1 MIKETKK
8 APTIRFRGFT
18 DDWER
23 RKLGQF
29 FFTATEKND
38 DGEYSQA
45 DILAASLGTELE
57 KKHIFFGLRSTA
69 ESVKKYRKVQLGD
82 IVYTK
87 SPIKHYPN
95 GIFRTCKKIPGIV
108 PSMYCVYHK
117 RGNIKINTSI
127 VQCFFENKYR
137 LDNYLRPLVNVG
149 ARNNVNIT
157 DEEVLKGTITIPI
170 NIEEQTQIVDLI
182 ENLNS
187 LITLHQCKLDQLKT
201 LKKYFLQNMFPAK
214 GEKVP
219 RIRFKGFTGDWEQR
233 KVGEFYDFKNGLNKN
248 KEFFGTGVP
257 IVNFTDVFHNRGL
270 TASQLEGRVTLEPNE
285 IKNYR
290 VKKGDIFFT
299 RTSETIE
306 EIGYPSVMLDT
317 PENTVFSG
325 FVLRGRCFSGNDP
338 LDNLFKQYVFFTQ
351 SFRDEMKKKSSM
363 TTRALTSG
371 TSIKEMLFQFPSS
384 KNEQHQIGK
393 CITKF
398 DDLITLHQRKLNQ
411 LQTMKKFML
420 QNLFI

>member
-1 MIKETKK
+1 MNLKIIPNGSLIVSSSATFGVIAIVTNDLITNQTFIGLVPKEKATLDYWYTYFHSYEARKYMMLQSAGSTIFYISRKSFENMPALTPSISEMIK
-8 APTIRFRGFT
+8 I
-18 DDWER
+18 
-23 RKLGQF
+23 
-29 FFTATEKND
+29 
-38 DGEYSQA
+38 GEY
-45 DILAASLGTELE
+45 
-57 KKHIFFGLRSTA
+57 F
-69 ESVKKYRKVQLGD
+69 
-82 IVYTK
+82 
-87 SPIKHYPN
+87 N
-95 GIFRTCKKIPGIV
+95 
-108 PSMYCVYHK
+108 
-117 RGNIKINTSI
+117 N
-127 VQCFFENKYR
+127 
-137 LDNYLRPLVNVG
+137 LDN
-149 ARNNVNIT
+149 
-157 DEEVLKGTITIPI
+157 
-170 NIEEQTQIVDLI
+170 
-182 ENLNS
+182 
-187 LITLHQCKLDQLKT
+187 LITLHQRKFDQLKT

-248 KEFFGTGVP
+248 KDFFGTGVP

>member
-1 MIKETKK
+1 MKKETKK

-18 DDWER
+18 DDWEQ
-23 RKLGQF
+23 RKLEDFGEII
-29 FFTATEKND
+29 TGSTPSTNNPEYYSE
-38 DGEYSQA
+38 DGIPWVTPT
-45 DILAASLGTELE
+45 DILENTISNTSRKLSKEGEKVSRVVPANSILVTCIASIGKNTMLT
-57 KKHIFFGLRSTA
+57 
-69 ESVKKYRKVQLGD
+69 
-82 IVYTK
+82 TK
-87 SPIKHYPN
+87 GSFNQQIN
-95 GIFRTCKKIPGIV
+95 GIIPDKQNYNPYFLLTESNIWSKEMIAKAAAGTMQIVNKHEFSSIKTMV
-108 PSMYCVYHK
+108 PSLPEQQYI
-117 RGNIKINTSI
+117 GAL
-127 VQCFFENKYR
+127 FEK
-137 LDNYLRPLVNVG
+137 LDYTV
-149 ARNNVNIT
+149 
-157 DEEVLKGTITIPI
+157 
-170 NIEEQTQIVDLI
+170 
-182 ENLNS
+182 
-187 LITLHQCKLDQLKT
+187 TLHQRKLDQLKT

-351 SFRDEMKKKSSM
+351 SFRGEMKKKSSM

-398 DDLITLHQRKLNQ
+398 DDLITLHQRKLDQ

-420 QNLFI
+420 QNMFI

>member
-1 MIKETKK
+1 MRKEIKK

-18 DDWER
+18 DDW
-23 RKLGQF
+23 K
-29 FFTATEKND
+29 
-38 DGEYSQA
+38 
-45 DILAASLGTELE
+45 
-57 KKHIFFGLRSTA
+57 
-69 ESVKKYRKVQLGD
+69 
-82 IVYTK
+82 
-87 SPIKHYPN
+87 
-95 GIFRTCKKIPGIV
+95 
-108 PSMYCVYHK
+108 
-117 RGNIKINTSI
+117 
-127 VQCFFENKYR
+127 
-137 LDNYLRPLVNVG
+137 
-149 ARNNVNIT
+149 
-157 DEEVLKGTITIPI
+157 
-170 NIEEQTQIVDLI
+170 
-182 ENLNS
+182 
-187 LITLHQCKLDQLKT
+187 
-201 LKKYFLQNMFPAK
+201 
-214 GEKVP
+214 
-219 RIRFKGFTGDWEQR
+219 QR

-285 IKNYR
+285 IKNYS
-290 VKKGDIFFT
+290 VEKGDIFFT

-338 LDNLFKQYVFFTQ
+338 FDNLFKQYVFFTQ

-393 CITKF
+393 FITKF
-398 DDLITLHQRKLNQ
+398 DDLITIHQRKLDQLKKLKKYFLQNMFPAKGEKVPRIRFKGFTGDWEQRKFSELFKRRMERNNGQFDKTKWISVANMYYQDPDKVTSNNIDTRTYVLRLGDISFEGHSNKEFKIGRFVENDIGDGVISELFPIYQHITSYDLNFWKHYINIENIMFPKLQRCIEVSYTSSNKLSEKFFLKESILVPAILEQKKIGTYLKKIDNLITLHQRKLNQ
-411 LQTMKKFML
+411 LLTMKKFML

>member
-1 MIKETKK
+1 MKKETKK

-18 DDWER
+18 D
-23 RKLGQF
+23 
-29 FFTATEKND
+29 N
-38 DGEYSQA
+38 
-45 DILAASLGTELE
+45 
-57 KKHIFFGLRSTA
+57 
-69 ESVKKYRKVQLGD
+69 
-82 IVYTK
+82 
-87 SPIKHYPN
+87 
-95 GIFRTCKKIPGIV
+95 
-108 PSMYCVYHK
+108 
-117 RGNIKINTSI
+117 
-127 VQCFFENKYR
+127 
-137 LDNYLRPLVNVG
+137 
-149 ARNNVNIT
+149 
-157 DEEVLKGTITIPI
+157 
-170 NIEEQTQIVDLI
+170 
-182 ENLNS
+182 
-187 LITLHQCKLDQLKT
+187 
-201 LKKYFLQNMFPAK
+201 
-214 GEKVP
+214 
-219 RIRFKGFTGDWEQR
+219 WEQR

-325 FVLRGRCFSGNDP
+325 FVLRGRCFSSNDP

-398 DDLITLHQRKLNQ
+398 DDLITLHQRKLDQLKALKKYFLQNMFPAKGEKVPRIRFKGFTGDWEQHKLGELVIIERGGSPRPIDAYITEAQDGLNWVKIGDAPEQGRYITHTKEKIKPSGLSKTRQVFPGDLILSNSMSFGKPYIMGITGCIHDGWLLIRNNQNVFDLKFLCQMLGTEQMFAQYRRLAAGSTVNNLNKELVANAIVKVPETTEQEQIGAFLENLDNVITLHQRKLDQ

>member
-1 MIKETKK
+1 MKKETKK

-18 DDWER
+18 DDWEQ
-23 RKLGQF
+23 RKLKDIADSYSGGTPSVGQKKYYEGNIPF
-29 FFTATEKND
+29 IRSAEINSNSTELFLSEEGLKNSSAKIVAEGDILYALYGATSGEVGRSRLNGAINQAILAIQPHAEFDSEFIMQWLRKSKKAIISKYLQGGQGNLSGTIVTGLEINLPTYSEQKII
-38 DGEYSQA
+38 GEYFQ
-45 DILAASLGTELE
+45 
-57 KKHIFFGLRSTA
+57 HI
-69 ESVKKYRKVQLGD
+69 
-82 IVYTK
+82 
-87 SPIKHYPN
+87 
-95 GIFRTCKKIPGIV
+95 
-108 PSMYCVYHK
+108 
-117 RGNIKINTSI
+117 
-127 VQCFFENKYR
+127 
-137 LDNYLRPLVNVG
+137 DN
-149 ARNNVNIT
+149 
-157 DEEVLKGTITIPI
+157 
-170 NIEEQTQIVDLI
+170 
-182 ENLNS
+182 
-187 LITLHQCKLDQLKT
+187 LITLHQRKLDQLKT

-351 SFRDEMKKKSSM
+351 SFRGEMKKKSSM
-363 TTRALTSG
+363 TTRALTLG

-398 DDLITLHQRKLNQ
+398 DDLITLHQRKLDQ